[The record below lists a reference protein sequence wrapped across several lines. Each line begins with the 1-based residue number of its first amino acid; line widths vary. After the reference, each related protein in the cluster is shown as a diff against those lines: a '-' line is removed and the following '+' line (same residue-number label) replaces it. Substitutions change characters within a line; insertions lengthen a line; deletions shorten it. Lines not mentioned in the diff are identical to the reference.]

1 MPTAVTQTT
10 RPLDEGMEYGD
21 IKRRLR
27 KCSNCERSFQTFE
40 IHESV
45 FTQIKPETKLS
56 KLSRRPLLVESTIPP
71 RRSKLLE
78 KKNNNA

>member
-21 IKRRLR
+21 VKRRLR
-27 KCSNCERSFQTFE
+27 KCRQCQRSFHTYE

-45 FTQIKPETKLS
+45 FQHLKPEDKLN
-56 KLSRRPLLVESTIPP
+56 KLSRRPLLVESSTPP
-71 RRSKLLE
+71 IRSKLLD
-78 KKNNNA
+78 KKKY